1 MYCEDVDL
9 SLRLRLAGGRLAVVP
24 DARVTHEYAFTKGSY
39 KWRLLERNRWATMI
53 RTYPAALLLAVLPAL
68 LAAEAGRLGGRGPRR
83 VGRDEGTGHPGS
95 GAGAAAT
102 AARAAGHPATA
113 AVSASAVAATLT
125 AELSSPY
132 FGAVGRHPLV
142 RAGLTL
148 YWRLVSALLR

>member
-9 SLRLRLAGGRLAVVP
+9 SLKLRLAGGRLAVMP
-24 DARVTHEYAFTKGSY
+24 DARVTHEYTFIKGAH
-39 KWRLLERNRWATMI
+39 KWRYLERNRWATMI

-68 LAAEAGRLGGRGPRR
+68 MAAEVAVWAVAVRGGWGSMKALATLDVARAMPRLLRERRAIQRRRR
-83 VGRDEGTGHPGS
+83 VP
-95 GAGAAAT
+95 
-102 AARAAGHPATA
+102 
-113 AVSASAVAATLT
+113 ASAVAATLT